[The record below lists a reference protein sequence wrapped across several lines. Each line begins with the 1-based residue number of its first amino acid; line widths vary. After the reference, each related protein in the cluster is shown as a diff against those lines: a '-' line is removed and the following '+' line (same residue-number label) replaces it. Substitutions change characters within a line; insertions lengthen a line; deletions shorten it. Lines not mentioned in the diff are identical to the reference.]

1 MIFQSIRMIR
11 PEITNEMNR
20 DFINEMYKWALECEY
35 FLKKQV
41 IFKAIFKV
49 LVMEMLLAMLKLSF
63 FSKFLILGY
72 SQF

>member
-41 IFKAIFKV
+41 IFK
-49 LVMEMLLAMLKLSF
+49 
-63 FSKFLILGY
+63 
-72 SQF
+72 